1 MKKQIFEKGDRVF
14 DILHGWGEVT
24 CLYISDWEKS
34 ASERLVCIVKFDG
47 GEECYYTKKV
57 ALKSLSFTEY
67 GFDER
72 FTQERSI
79 NYEEYIGKWGKFWN
93 KGDKVVIDILAEIDT
108 EEYGRMVFGPY
119 ITNMYYDNFEP
130 LTKEQLKVLGLCD

>member
-1 MKKQIFEKGDRVF
+1 MKKQTFEKGDRVF

-79 NYEEYIGKWGKFWN
+79 NYEEYIGKWGKFWA
-93 KGDKVVIDILAEIDT
+93 VIKDVGIQNTVIGHLSDYNENDIEGFPFAC
-108 EEYGRMVFGPY
+108 EETGG
-119 ITNMYYDNFEP
+119 
-130 LTKEQLKVLGLCD
+130 VLHKL